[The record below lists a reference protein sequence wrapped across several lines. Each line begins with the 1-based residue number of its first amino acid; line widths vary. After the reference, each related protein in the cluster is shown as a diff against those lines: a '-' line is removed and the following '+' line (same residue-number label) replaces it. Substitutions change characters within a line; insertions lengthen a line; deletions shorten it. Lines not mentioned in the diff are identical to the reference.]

1 MTLNMSIANSILA
14 INLKIVV
21 SRIVVNLWI
30 FLNSILYVKPFIG
43 EEFAESNEI
52 YIYKLNTYWAFCKK
66 DMEGMYETDW
76 KKIQPFSCNLLK
88 TGRVP
93 TYLSVTFNLT
103 NLLSQNLVGYMS
115 SEVRKGASHPCEL
128 LFTKI

>member
-43 EEFAESNEI
+43 EEFTKKNEI
-52 YIYKLNTYWAFCKK
+52 V
-66 DMEGMYETDW
+66 
-76 KKIQPFSCNLLK
+76 Q
-88 TGRVP
+88 
-93 TYLSVTFNLT
+93 
-103 NLLSQNLVGYMS
+103 
-115 SEVRKGASHPCEL
+115 
-128 LFTKI
+128 